1 MPSAKSKSPR
11 QHPSKQLA
19 LPWPAD
25 ADRQAASKPAAAKR
39 PPSPKKIQKKKGSQG
54 KKTDRKPANSLRRNI
69 LLLAIEA
76 TGLTVSGTAAII
88 ALLGF
93 SASRFSGTSLFS
105 SLLPFAAGIL
115 CCVVVGAVLL
125 ISWRR
130 LRTKLQVWWPP
141 LPAAVALTL
150 ALAVALLVRQGH
162 FVETFGYYR
171 TLVGG
176 KAEASRLTLAHQVY
190 AAYRRMETGEMKD
203 MVERAT
209 PYRPAITEAAR
220 AFDIDVD
227 LLQGLAATESSF
239 MPRVSRDGGQGL
251 FQITRVPDAA
261 KSEVDDMFASDQR
274 LLTNPRYNAHL
285 GAATLRYYLDEMK
298 DDLFLGL
305 LAYNIG
311 PANGGLRFIMEQYGA
326 TDFVTIQPYLQ
337 RLPRDYPIRVL
348 SYSLAFRI
356 QQREGQLLAYE
367 EGRNAQR
374 IQNIGIPGINPE
386 TVQ

>member
-1 MPSAKSKSPR
+1 MPANASAPQK
-11 QHPSKQLA
+11 
-19 LPWPAD
+19 
-25 ADRQAASKPAAAKR
+25 AKR
-39 PPSPKKIQKKKGSQG
+39 SPSPKKGRKKRGNQGGRKGQ
-54 KKTDRKPANSLRRNI
+54 KPAASLRRNV
-69 LLLAIEA
+69 LLISVEVLCLAI
-76 TGLTVSGTAAII
+76 SGIAAII
-88 ALLGF
+88 VLLGF
-93 SASRFSGTSLFS
+93 SASRFSGTGLFS
-105 SLLPFAAGIL
+105 NLLPFAAGIL
-115 CCVVVGAVLL
+115 GCVVATAVLL

-130 LRTKLQVWWPP
+130 LRTRLQAWWPP
-141 LPAAVALTL
+141 LPAAVAIAL

-171 TLVGG
+171 ALVGG
-176 KAEASRLTLAHQVY
+176 KVEAGKLTLAHQVY
-190 AAYRRMETGEMKD
+190 AAYRRLEAGELKN
-203 MVERAT
+203 MVERAA

-220 AFDIDVD
+220 KFGIDVD

-239 MPRVSRDGGQGL
+239 MPRESRDGGQGL

-261 KSEVDDMFASDQR
+261 RNKVDDLFTPEQR

-285 GAATLRYYLDEMK
+285 GAATLRHYLDEMK

-311 PANGGLRFIMEQYGA
+311 PANGGLRFIMGQYGA

-367 EGRNAQR
+367 EGVNAQR
-374 IQNIGIPGINPE
+374 IQNIGIPGITPQ